1 MNLLNFNWTVQRIQ
15 LYKTAVFFYVYFIY
29 FIYSVLLV
37 YKLLDTSS
45 GGQLKTKNGQKYII
59 NHHRPNEGFYI
70 SKSHAIL
77 IAALIAIVMAA
88 YAVLMYFLF
97 ASRYMQ
103 LKWLQL

>member
-1 MNLLNFNWTVQRIQ
+1 MWKSLTH
-15 LYKTAVFFYVYFIY
+15 
-29 FIYSVLLV
+29 SE
-37 YKLLDTSS
+37 S

-59 NHHRPNEGFYI
+59 NHRQNEGFYI

-97 ASRYMQ
+97 ASR
-103 LKWLQL
+103 